1 MNTPTIIIVGASS
14 GLGQRLTDDF
24 ASQGWRVGVA
34 ARREEE
40 LRKLKDRYPTQVEYR
55 RIDVTDANAA
65 NQLYE
70 LINTMGG
77 MDVMFL
83 ASGIGKQNTTL
94 DIDVEV
100 KTVETNAVGF
110 TRIVDAAYRYFR
122 ENPSRQPG
130 QIAVISSVAGT
141 KGMGAAASYSATKR
155 FQYTYITALE
165 QLAGIEKVKID
176 FTDIRPGFIRTP
188 LLSDDGKYPMIMTI
202 DYAAPRIMRAILKRK
217 RIAYIDWRWHI
228 AVALWRLIP
237 RFIWKRL
244 PIY

>member
-1 MNTPTIIIVGASS
+1 
-14 GLGQRLTDDF
+14 
-24 ASQGWRVGVA
+24 
-34 ARREEE
+34 
-40 LRKLKDRYPTQVEYR
+40 
-55 RIDVTDANAA
+55 
-65 NQLYE
+65 
-70 LINTMGG
+70 
-77 MDVMFL
+77 
-83 ASGIGKQNTTL
+83 
-94 DIDVEV
+94 
-100 KTVETNAVGF
+100 
-110 TRIVDAAYRYFR
+110 
-122 ENPSRQPG
+122 
-130 QIAVISSVAGT
+130 
-141 KGMGAAASYSATKR
+141 MGAAASYSATKR